1 MIKNISFWGWYA
13 IITVGLFAIF
23 NPTGYSIWHLR
34 FRDERYQKKKQNYIK
49 NLIEKKHG

>member
-1 MIKNISFWGWYA
+1 MTDTPGYGY
-13 IITVGLFAIF
+13 ITVESSKVLEGC
-23 NPTGYSIWHLR
+23 TEYLR